1 MKKIFIAL
9 FTYFHSLTGTTT
21 SGNGG
26 LGISVCSLIFITMTT
41 TILGSK
47 PLTVP
52 PVKVTNASIS
62 QLYSDQVTSI
72 SQRSC
77 DEEMRASST
86 CLCALAVDKRDRVS
100 VRLLLHCKGGGRR
113 SAEVYEIYW
122 LKVSTWNIHPWSQ
135 GLCRGWWFWQ
145 RGPSA
150 GCCQARKRSPKLA
163 GR

>member
-1 MKKIFIAL
+1 MWKIVLAL
-9 FTYFHSLTGTTT
+9 FTFFHSLTGTAT

-86 CLCALAVDKRDRVS
+86 CLCTLAVDKGDRIS

-113 SAEVYEIYW
+113 GAEVWYIYVIYL
-122 LKVSTWNIHPWSQ
+122 LKYSLLIVGFPPVVHLLSQ
-135 GLCRGWWFWQ
+135 GLCRGRWF
-145 RGPSA
+145 
-150 GCCQARKRSPKLA
+150 
-163 GR
+163 